1 MARTMPTSS
10 LLITSQRV
18 VTSDER
24 GALVVRPAAI
34 FIEGPRIVRV
44 EPLEA
49 GRAAPATET
58 AFTRHDFGDRI
69 VAPAYVNAHTHLA
82 LCALR
87 GVTTAMARRGNVV
100 SDVFF
105 RFESLLTEG
114 DVRAFTRLGAY
125 ECLLAGTGEVWDH
138 YYFGEAVAAALS
150 DVGLGGV
157 VAPTLQD
164 LSGPG
169 HARWE
174 SELDATERLAA
185 REDLAER
192 GIFAALGPHATDT
205 VSASL
210 FARVGEV
217 ARRLELPVHMHVAQ
231 SFEEVDTIFARE
243 KATPLEYVARSGA
256 LDGTRALLAHGVF
269 ASRSDLALLDASR
282 HRFAVC
288 PFSQV
293 QFAFPSPVEELS
305 RAGLSFVVGTD
316 CVASNDSMSL
326 SKELAVLAGLSA
338 LRAASSPQAERHLAS
353 GSLESARALNEER
366 KVRLSS
372 WTEETGAEQMLSHA
386 FGDRGRLGAQR
397 GLFGAGVI
405 APGALAHIAVYDT
418 EHPCLWPADDPLR
431 ALAYADVGPALHSLF
446 VAGRVVGRV
455 GALATSLVE
464 SAEYRETVREAT
476 RRRALLLAR
485 LDA

>member
-1 MARTMPTSS
+1 MPRQVPASS
-10 LLITSQRV
+10 LVITSQRV
-18 VTSDER
+18 VATDEQ

-34 FIEGPRIVRV
+34 FVSGARIERV
-44 EPLEA
+44 EPLD
-49 GRAAPATET
+49 AAFSAAATDT
-58 AFTRHDFGDRI
+58 AVRHDFGDRI

-87 GVTTAMARRGNVV
+87 GVTTALARRGNVV

-138 YYFGEAVAAALS
+138 YYFGQAVAEALS

-169 HARWE
+169 HTRWE
-174 SELDATERLAA
+174 SELDATERLAT
-185 REDLAER
+185 RRDLAER

-205 VSASL
+205 VSAGL
-210 FARVGEV
+210 FANIGEV

-231 SFEEVDTIFARE
+231 SFEEVDEIRARE
-243 KATPLEYVARSGA
+243 NATPVEYLERSGV
-256 LDGTRALLAHGVF
+256 LTGTSALLAHGVF
-269 ASRSDLALLDASR
+269 ASRADLARLDPTR

-293 QFAFPSPVEELS
+293 QFAFPTPVEELA

-326 SKELAVLAGLSA
+326 AKELSVLAGMSA
-338 LRAASSPQAERHLAS
+338 LRAASSRQAEEHLER
-353 GSLESARALNEER
+353 GTLESARTLNDER
-366 KVRLSS
+366 KRRLSA
-372 WTEETGAEQMLSHA
+372 WGDETGAEQMLSHA
-386 FGDRGRLGAQR
+386 FGDRGRLGAR
-397 GLFGAGVI
+397 GGSLGAGVI
-405 APGALAHIAVYDT
+405 APGALAHIAVYDP

-431 ALAYADVGPALHSLF
+431 ALAYADVGPALHTLI
-446 VAGRVVGRV
+446 VGGRVVGRV
-455 GALATSLVE
+455 GELFTSLVE